1 MRDGQRWS
9 DRWTKGGLAGGQKVV
24 WQVDKS
30 WSGRW
35 TKGGLAGGLAGGL
48 DDDQKVI

>member
-1 MRDGQRWS
+1 MDKRWS

-24 WQVDKS
+24 WRVDKR

-35 TKGGLAGGLAGGL
+35 TNGSLAGGLPGGL
-48 DDDQKVI
+48 DYDHKLI